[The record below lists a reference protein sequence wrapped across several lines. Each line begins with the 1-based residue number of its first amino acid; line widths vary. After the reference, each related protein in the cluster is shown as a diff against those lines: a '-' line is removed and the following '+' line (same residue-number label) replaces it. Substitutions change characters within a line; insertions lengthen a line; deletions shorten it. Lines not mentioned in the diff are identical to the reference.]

1 MTHQLTLVDAV
12 ARHAGSTPSRLAIVD
27 GDARITYSQLWQMV
41 EDEAQRLRQ
50 EGVSKGQ
57 LVLVRGNQHVSFLVT
72 CLAVHRLGAVVAPVG
87 SDLPQQ
93 QFDAL
98 HQCCHDAAL
107 DEDIAD
113 VLFTTGTMGQQKGV
127 MVSHTALLSDA
138 ENLIDAQGFTA
149 DTVFVITGPL
159 SHIGSLS
166 KTWPVLLLGGTLIL
180 LDGMRDLD
188 AFFKAMA
195 WSTGL
200 LATFLVP
207 TAIDMVLRFGQ
218 SRLAALANRIDFIET
233 GAAAIS
239 EPTLQAL
246 CTTLPSSRLFNTYA
260 STETGIV
267 CTHDFNHGLR
277 DPRCL
282 GRPMKHAHVR
292 ITDDGRIACR
302 GDMVMTGYLGQ
313 PALTRERFSD
323 GWLVTDDLGEKD
335 ADGRLHFKGRQ
346 GEIINVGGYKVSPIE
361 VEQAARG
368 VPGIADCVLVAAQLP
383 LGTVLKLIYTS
394 DSGQP
399 LDHRVMARQLAAQ
412 LERYKVPM
420 CYEHVASLHYTFNGK
435 VDRKAYR

>member
-1 MTHQLTLVDAV
+1 
-12 ARHAGSTPSRLAIVD
+12 
-27 GDARITYSQLWQMV
+27 
-41 EDEAQRLRQ
+41 
-50 EGVSKGQ
+50 
-57 LVLVRGNQHVSFLVT
+57 
-72 CLAVHRLGAVVAPVG
+72 
-87 SDLPQQ
+87 
-93 QFDAL
+93 
-98 HQCCHDAAL
+98 
-107 DEDIAD
+107 
-113 VLFTTGTMGQQKGV
+113 
-127 MVSHTALLSDA
+127 
-138 ENLIDAQGFTA
+138 
-149 DTVFVITGPL
+149 
-159 SHIGSLS
+159 
-166 KTWPVLLLGGTLIL
+166 
-180 LDGMRDLD
+180 
-188 AFFKAMA
+188 
-195 WSTGL
+195 
-200 LATFLVP
+200 
-207 TAIDMVLRFGQ
+207 
-218 SRLAALANRIDFIET
+218 
-233 GAAAIS
+233 
-239 EPTLQAL
+239 
-246 CTTLPSSRLFNTYA
+246 LPSSRLFNTYA

-267 CTHDFNHGLR
+267 CTHAFNHGLR

-335 ADGRLHFKGRQ
+335 ADGCLHFKGRQ
-346 GEIINVGGYKVSPIE
+346 GEIINIGGYKVSPIE

-368 VPGIADCVLVAAQLP
+368 VPCIADCVLVAAQLP